1 MKYFYAYH
9 GPKNTK
15 DFDYSNGYGV
25 GQEWKTRQVT
35 PGDRLFVIQK
45 LSGKRDFQLCGLFE
59 IIDTFVDPN
68 NAYPYRVQLK
78 DLSTLDTFLPV
89 DELLVGEQ
97 LPPSKRKEEWTNFKR
112 HFCHQGASFE
122 APLCEEIVSVLSLL
136 IAIPD
141 YQMGTYARREDGLRM
156 VKIRREQAKFRK
168 AVMSNWG
175 NKCAITGSTL
185 AVEACHIISHANKGL
200 PSVENGI
207 ALAADF
213 HKLFDSDHLSFRD
226 NRVILSE
233 SARLE
238 PRYKDFHDTELRR
251 PLKPVD
257 LSVK

>member
-45 LSGKRDFQLCGLFE
+45 LSGKRDFQLCGVFE

-68 NAYPYRVQLK
+68 NVYPYRVQL
-78 DLSTLDTFLPV
+78 
-89 DELLVGEQ
+89 
-97 LPPSKRKEEWTNFKR
+97 KEEWTNFKR

-141 YQMGTYARREDGLRM
+141 YQIGTPARREDGLRM

-175 NKCAITGSTL
+175 NKCAITGSIL

-238 PRYKDFHDTELRR
+238 PRYKDFHGTELRK